1 MATLVTIFTSVSLS
15 EIYIAQAKLE
25 ESGIPS
31 FTRDERLH
39 QTAPY
44 ISTLT
49 SGIQLQVASD
59 DISQAVEVLQEAG
72 MLIPV
77 VEKKDN
83 FSKKLKWIFLIV
95 LLVELIYLLVKY
107 KVFG

>member
-1 MATLVTIFTSVSLS
+1 MAALVTIFTSVSLS

-25 ESGIPS
+25 EAGIAS

-44 ISTLT
+44 LSSLT
-49 SGIQLQVASD
+49 NGIQLQVTSD
-59 DISQAVEVLQEAG
+59 DIDQAILVLQEAG
-72 MLIPV
+72 ILVPV

-95 LLVELIYLLVKY
+95 LLVELVYLLIKH
-107 KVFG
+107 KVL